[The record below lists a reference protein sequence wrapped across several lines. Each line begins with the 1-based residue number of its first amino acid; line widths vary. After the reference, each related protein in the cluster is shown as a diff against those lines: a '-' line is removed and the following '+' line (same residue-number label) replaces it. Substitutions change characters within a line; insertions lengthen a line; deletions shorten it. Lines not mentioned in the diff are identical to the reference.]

1 MSRTEI
7 NRTVERPTLSL
18 PGVPLFLAFVL
29 AIAFSIY
36 LFVTGAGDTYFGA
49 AIVLIGLGCFGMGG
63 FYSIQPNEAVAILLF
78 GAYQGTDR
86 ATGLRWVWPWLTQ
99 LACVGFGLG

>member
-49 AIVLIGLGCFGMGG
+49 AIVLIGLGSVGMGG
-63 FYSIQPNEAVAILLF
+63 FYSIQPNEA
-78 GAYQGTDR
+78 
-86 ATGLRWVWPWLTQ
+86 
-99 LACVGFGLG
+99 